1 MFLVRVAS
9 GSHAILDLTPV
20 GDGVWLPDHLQ
31 VFVSARLGL
40 LLGQRI
46 EQSVQFS
53 RYRSVA
59 PDGAKMQY

>member
-1 MFLVRVAS
+1 
-9 GSHAILDLTPV
+9 
-20 GDGVWLPDHLQ
+20 
-31 VFVSARLGL
+31 VFASARLGL
-40 LLGQRI
+40 VQGQRI